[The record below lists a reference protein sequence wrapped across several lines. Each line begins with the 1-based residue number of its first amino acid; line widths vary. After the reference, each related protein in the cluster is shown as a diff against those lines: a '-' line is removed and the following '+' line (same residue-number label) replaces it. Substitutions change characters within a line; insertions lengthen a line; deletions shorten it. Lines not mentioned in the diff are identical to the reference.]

1 MFSPWM
7 SFLGEQ
13 SKGELLSSQEDLND
27 EREFLFG
34 AKEFPTE
41 DSLSSGNTSFALL
54 WSERQA

>member
-1 MFSPWM
+1 M

-34 AKEFPTE
+34 AEEFPTE
-41 DSLSSGNTSFALL
+41 DSLSSGNTSFALF